1 MSPPPTSPTMW
12 TCMCPPCAVVHCA
25 HITIVV
31 HCYCYMCAVYH
42 RTCPPCAVVHCARA
56 HITILTVLAH
66 TTFDLHSVPWHMARH
81 CRSTV
86 TSWPLCIHQNISMPS
101 IPILYYRSNTELLK
115 KIQNVLPTLASNMMA
130 YVHTSP
136 ALPRRTH

>member
-12 TCMCPPCAVVHCA
+12 TCM
-25 HITIVV
+25 
-31 HCYCYMCAVYH
+31 
-42 RTCPPCAVVHCARA
+42 CPPCAVVHCARA

-130 YVHTSP
+130 YVHTSA
-136 ALPRRTH
+136 ALPPVPIEQEAGWAPETDCCGEVKNQ